1 MSTVNTVEIEESPQL
16 RYVYRRIN
24 EITNT
29 INDYVQKF
37 INTDI
42 TYALNI
48 KDSFST
54 NSVYNA
60 ELVTKIGVKDSISYQ
75 LDTINTIKLGVYE
88 LYLNNAGMVITD
100 IFKYNIAIDDTNF
113 DEALSPIG
121 FSAFREMKTGDY
133 TYQNA
138 ICKVRLEAQNSGDRP
153 NIRQYVHKVD
163 VPDVVES
170 GIITLTA
177 TNQPVTYLFK
187 RKFHSIPEV
196 NFSIKSS
203 DIEGATFVPVN
214 ISTEEISIYLKSGTS
229 YIGGQISF
237 SARGY

>member
-16 RYVYRRIN
+16 RYVYRRMN
-24 EITNT
+24 EITDT

-54 NSVYNA
+54 NSIYNS
-60 ELVTKIGVKDSISYQ
+60 EWVTKVGVKDSSSSQI
-75 LDTINTIKLGVYE
+75 DTINTIKLGVYE
-88 LYLNNAGMVITD
+88 LYLNNAGMIITD